1 MDGRIRGRRE
11 TWVRVGSEVEGGQVE
26 FEQVCAGGVG
36 WCVGQLKRHRCVCVR
51 VMDRRAV

>member
-26 FEQVCAGGVG
+26 FEQVCVWAAGGVC
-36 WCVGQLKRHRCVCVR
+36 W
-51 VMDRRAV
+51 AA